1 MDIRKQFDWQG
12 LLLTPLSDELISRE
26 LDENEPAWE
35 YIDGEMVKLGS
46 LAHSSINIEEIQ
58 RQALQ
63 LFSEKSKDFRLMV
76 HLLRTLQHGSNPAE
90 LILAMELLADYI
102 QHYWQTAWPQKP
114 LLKRRLA
121 QQVIKRFDSAQPGFC
136 EQADETQRE
145 EAQGALAH
153 LAQCWHTDE
162 PALAKEIDQLRPRYA
177 RKPQPKPITAPA
189 EPAETA
195 AQSAGASTSAPIPA
209 VTVDSDG
216 EKAWKQTLLT
226 VADLLCERQPDSPVG
241 YRLRRYAIW
250 HTLTTTPTANG
261 AGKTPLA
268 PASAD
273 RTADYLT
280 KLPAAD
286 KSLLQQI
293 EQSLTLAPYWLDGH
307 ALAAQAA
314 GKLGYTAVADAIRDE
329 LRAFLDRLP
338 VLQNLH
344 FSDMSPFISDA
355 TLNWLHPP
363 TATTV
368 NSGTAQEQ
376 DAIWHC
382 FQQHGLEAA
391 LNAAEQHQQQLTEP
405 RDHFYGQLL
414 TAQLLEQAGMSALAQ
429 QHYRQLLQAGQHL
442 SLSHWE
448 PGLLAVLAE
457 KAAMTSPSKATTAN
471 RSVNP

>member
-177 RKPQPKPITAPA
+177 RKPEPKPAAAPA
-189 EPAETA
+189 ESTETT
-195 AQSAGASTSAPIPA
+195 AQSANTSASTSTPIPD
-209 VTVDSDG
+209 VTVDSSS

-226 VADLLCERQPDSPVG
+226 VADLICERQSDSPVG

-250 HTLTTTPTANG
+250 YTLTTAPMANG
-261 AGKTPLA
+261 TGKTPLA
-268 PASAD
+268 PTSAD
-273 RTADYLT
+273 RTAEYLA

-307 ALAAQAA
+307 AIAAQAA
-314 GKLGYTAVADAIRDE
+314 EKLGYRAVADAIRDE
-329 LRAFLDRLP
+329 LRA
-338 VLQNLH
+338 
-344 FSDMSPFISDA
+344 
-355 TLNWLHPP
+355 
-363 TATTV
+363 
-368 NSGTAQEQ
+368 
-376 DAIWHC
+376 
-382 FQQHGLEAA
+382 
-391 LNAAEQHQQQLTEP
+391 
-405 RDHFYGQLL
+405 
-414 TAQLLEQAGMSALAQ
+414 
-429 QHYRQLLQAGQHL
+429 
-442 SLSHWE
+442 
-448 PGLLAVLAE
+448 
-457 KAAMTSPSKATTAN
+457 
-471 RSVNP
+471 